1 MKTTGSG
8 AGETTFSRSEQAEH
22 RVIGLEL
29 PLFHSIGL
37 RVEAY
42 ERRITHVRPRYENL
56 DNAYDLFPEAQ
67 DDRVRLAPESGRAR
81 GAEFLLNGHVSNRL
95 TWNLTYALARAE
107 ERLGGRW
114 VPRARDQRHTFGFD
128 TTYSPSAVWQ
138 FSAAWSFHTGNPTT
152 DVLYSLATLTNNR
165 HVLVSTNGPAYG
177 LRLPDYHRLDARVTR
192 RFHSKRGEIRAFLD
206 FFNLYDRTNLIGYD
220 HNVVVNGTTV
230 SDTKTARKQLPFFP
244 SIGAE
249 WSF

>member
-1 MKTTGSG
+1 M
-8 AGETTFSRSEQAEH
+8 
-22 RVIGLEL
+22 
-29 PLFHSIGL
+29 
-37 RVEAY
+37 
-42 ERRITHVRPRYENL
+42 
-56 DNAYDLFPEAQ
+56 
-67 DDRVRLAPESGRAR
+67 RLAPESGRAR
-81 GAEFLLNGHVSNRL
+81 GAEFLLNGHVANRF

-165 HVLVSTNGPAYG
+165 RVLVSTNGPTYG

-192 RFHSKRGEIRAFLD
+192 RFQSKRGEIRGFLD